1 MENKELET
9 GLLVKAINNPY
20 ISKNVISKNPG
31 AIFRKKYTLWIAQ
44 ELVSYYYLNDIL
56 INEDTLKEKIKSRIN
71 RENLKLKKLGK
82 NEIPNSFVIG
92 TMNYITEL
100 FKKDDNNNPEFV
112 SDLEKY
118 VKNSLTTTAILEES
132 TTNDDTL
139 AERVEKRIDDIKDIS
154 LVSCGD
160 DSINIIQDID
170 KRTDIYENNFNEDT
184 LYTGLKGF
192 DVATGGIAK
201 KEVACIG
208 AASGSFKT
216 GTMANL
222 AYRYSLKGYNVL
234 YVALEGREADMLL
247 RFDKLFLNVNNNDIF
262 EKGKISDSF
271 IKKQEELYKKANE
284 NHKDKPLNLV
294 FRQESPNTIDLSN
307 LEKILVD
314 EERTRGIKFDVMFV
328 DYADLLKKRISDN
341 EASVG
346 EQLFQGLARIAS
358 QHDLL
363 VWTGSQ
369 LNRSSN
375 SAEVKSIENVEGSY
389 RKINVTTFWATINVT
404 KEEREQGYIRFH
416 IDKIRNQYGNYND
429 DFIYMKLNQKT
440 YKLEDESKEDYE
452 NHLELI
458 SGAKRATSKEK
469 VEIKKEKEDD
479 MIDFFNKQLQVNN

>member
-1 MENKELET
+1 MKNKELET

-20 ISKNVISKNPG
+20 ISKKVISKNPG
-31 AIFRKKYTLWIAQ
+31 AIFKDPYSLWIAQ
-44 ELVSYYYLNDIL
+44 ELISYYYLNDIL
-56 INEDTLKEKIKSRIN
+56 INEDTLKEKLKSRIN
-71 RENLKLKKLGK
+71 RENLKYKRLGK
-82 NEIPNSFVIG
+82 KELPSNIVTNMF
-92 TMNYITEL
+92 NYVSEL
-100 FKKDDNNNPEFV
+100 FKKEDNNNPEFV
-112 SDLEKY
+112 LDIEKY
-118 VKNSLTTTAILEES
+118 VKNALTTNAILEES
-132 TTNDDTL
+132 TTADDTL

-154 LVSCGD
+154 LVSSGD
-160 DSINIIQDID
+160 SSFNILQDID
-170 KRTDIYENNFNEDT
+170 KRTDIYQNNFNEDT
-184 LYTGLKGF
+184 LYTGLRGF

-201 KEVACIG
+201 KEVACV
-208 AASGSFKT
+208 AASSGSFKT

-234 YVALEGREADMLL
+234 YVALEGRESDMLL
-247 RFDKLFLNVNNNDIF
+247 RFDKLFLNVNNSDIF

-307 LEKILVD
+307 LEKILMD

-369 LNRSSN
+369 LNRTSS
-375 SAEVKSIENVEGSY
+375 SSEVKTISNVEGSY

-440 YKLEDESKEDYE
+440 YKLEDESKEDFE
-452 NHLELI
+452 NHLSLI
-458 SGAKRATSKEK
+458 EGSKKATVQEK
-469 VEIKKEKEDD
+469 AEIKKEREDD
-479 MIDFFNKQLQVNN
+479 MIDFFNKQLQKQ